1 MSLVR
6 FDISWLAPAGAEK
19 GTDRLLLE
27 LLAGIRVRG
36 SIAGAAKAAGVSYR
50 HAWGMLNRWEGIL
63 GSKVVTLERG
73 RGAALAPLGERLLE
87 AELRIRRRIEP
98 VLARLAAE
106 LDRELAVPRRE
117 NQPELRI
124 VASHDLALLRLREL
138 ALEKGLRIDLQ
149 VRGSSESL
157 AAYSRGD
164 CDVAGF
170 HLIADHRD
178 LNLRQWLDPR
188 RDALIRFSARRQGL
202 IVRRGNPKKIR
213 SIPDL
218 ARPTLWFVN
227 RQPGSGTRALLDR
240 LLADAGIRPEQIR
253 GYAAEEYTHLAVAA
267 TVASGMADAGFG
279 IEAAAAR
286 HGLDFVPIAT
296 EDYLL
301 ACRARQLKASPLS
314 RLRKLMADAAFR
326 RACAEFAGYDLTR
339 AGRLLPFSA
348 ITQFA
353 HRGQSKFFSG
363 GKPGSE

>member
-1 MSLVR
+1 MSIIR
-6 FDISWLAPAGAEK
+6 FDISWLAPAGAAK
-19 GTDRLLLE
+19 GSDRALLE

-63 GSKVVTLERG
+63 GAKVVSLERG

-87 AELRIRRRIEP
+87 AELRIRQRIEP

-106 LDRELAVPRRE
+106 LDRELAVPRSE
-117 NQPELRI
+117 VQPELRM
-124 VASHDLALLRLREL
+124 VASHDLALLQLRDF
-138 ALEKGLRIDLQ
+138 AREKGLRIDLQ

-170 HLIADHRD
+170 HLIAGHPD
-178 LNLRQWLDPR
+178 LDLRQWLDPR
-188 RDALIRFSARRQGL
+188 RDALIRFTARRQGL
-202 IVRRGNPKKIR
+202 IVKRGNPKRIR
-213 SIPDL
+213 TISDL
-218 ARPTLWFVN
+218 ARPALWFVN
-227 RQPGSGTRALLDR
+227 RQAGSGTRALFDR
-240 LLADAGIRPEQIR
+240 LLADAGMRTNEIR

-286 HGLDFVPIAT
+286 HGLDFVPVAT

-301 ACRARQLKASPLS
+301 ACRARQVKANPLM
-314 RLRKLMADAAFR
+314 RLRKMMADAAFR
-326 RACAEFAGYDLTR
+326 KACAAFAGYDLSQ
-339 AGRLLPFSA
+339 AGKLLPFSA

-353 HRGQSKFFSG
+353 PAPPR
-363 GKPGSE
+363 PRA